1 MRKRA
6 RAAVPSETP
15 VVDRLLDEIQTLQE
29 ALGRVDAER
38 VVQQTAI
45 NRLWD
50 VLRDA
55 ARERTLEAFA
65 LNVADILLEYGI
77 VDEDGRESLRASG
90 WYQFP
95 ASEMN

>member
-45 NRLWD
+45 NRLWL

-55 ARERTLEAFA
+55 ARESTLEAFA
-65 LNVADILLEYGI
+65 LNVADILVEYGI
-77 VDEDGRESLRASG
+77 LDDDGKELLRASG